1 MMDRRWRQRGS
12 VLLLAVGLLS
22 ILAMLGATL
31 LLSSYLDARQSRAL
45 AAKAQADPVATG
57 ILAQVKAALQ
67 ADLYLGA
74 NGPYTTSGAGAL
86 AWQKYV
92 DYPSEDVDP
101 HLASPWTPEIR
112 NGTAPWPHVSN
123 LFNDTMTI
131 TDVATNDPDLTDTDG
146 DIDGGGVLVNDAL
159 RIDTG
164 VTNALGQR
172 YYAAVRVTDLS
183 GKISLNTAGTSNALT
198 TPTSPVN
205 VDLESFPGTSYANLH
220 NDRCGGPQSN
230 QFFWDDSASRLF
242 APDPGYRPFAIGEEM
257 YFRWLGAGQLTQ
269 AGRLHNHVPTT
280 PDDFRHLTT
289 FNCSRTLVRDPDAS
303 NVDENFAQQFHLD
316 FRDPPYLTKPVSF
329 FDAGDDSERQ
339 DVYHKVKGM
348 LEALSIGSKDER
360 QEMAAHFVANMWAYM
375 DTDTDANIN
384 ATDHWRFDAPG
395 TNLRVFGLRQDLVI
409 TEAYARH
416 IPDSGLPGPP
426 ADDWVYGCAIEL
438 MNPTNQPIN
447 LNQYKLIVM
456 KPGTFIPISDLA
468 PGAPTVAGN
477 GGRIVI
483 HNFQEGSKNQ
493 VARGQFFNTPTASW
507 VYNTDLDFTGS
518 DYTRIKIVRQVGGY
532 RVPIDEVWAP
542 GHLPYTALNPRSE
555 PTADEK
561 HIRRDDDLDRARYN
575 VGAYEINTDI
585 PPTHTLGNPN
595 GLSAGDLAADAI
607 FSVPIIRSGQQIV
620 DLGELG
626 LIYLT
631 GPIDKEIDTDHYRA
645 LVSFPMRLVQ
655 LSSTLTDRPARGR
668 FDFHPDNINHLG
680 YNSGT
685 HPDVPAAAVL
695 SEFFTVLPPDY
706 TRTDE
711 PNRIYGRVNINTATR
726 EVLERLPWP
735 GFLGEGLPGQG
746 PDVITNDI
754 VDYILDYRDM
764 RNPWVI
770 RDYTDRENS
779 TGANIANLRAT
790 TDSDIGGFLTPGEIA
805 IPLADYANWRM
816 GWTDYSATTA
826 SQELGITQD
835 EYYIRNRDSLY
846 RAISNLIT
854 VNSDVY
860 AVNIRV
866 DLYDINEAP
875 TSPPPDNVPLQ
886 SWYYVSVIDRSN
898 CRGLGDTPAVLLFS
912 EVK

>member
-1 MMDRRWRQRGS
+1 MMQRRWRQRGS

-74 NGPYTTSGAGAL
+74 DGPYEGLSADANG
-86 AWQKYV
+86 WRQFI
-92 DYPSEDVDP
+92 DHPSEDVDP
-101 HLASPWTPEIR
+101 HLASPWTPQIR
-112 NGTAPWPHVSN
+112 AGTAPWPHVSN
-123 LFNDTMTI
+123 LFNDTTNI
-131 TDVATNDPDLTDTDG
+131 TDVAFDDDALTDTDG
-146 DIDGGGVLVNDAL
+146 DIDGVLGDPLKDA
-159 RIDTG
+159 RWYDTG

-172 YYAAVRVTDLS
+172 YYAAVRVTDMS
-183 GKISLNTAGTSNALT
+183 GKICLNTAGTSNALT

-205 VDLESFPGTSYANLH
+205 VDLESFLLAFPGTSYTDLH
-220 NDRCGGPQSN
+220 DDRCGGLQSN
-230 QFFWDDSASRLF
+230 QSFWDDSASRLF

-269 AGRLHNHVPTT
+269 AGRLRNHVPTT

-289 FNCSRTLVRDPDAS
+289 FNCSRTLVRNPAAPLTEQIIIDPTLLS
-303 NVDENFAQQFHLD
+303 HP
-316 FRDPPYLTKPVSF
+316 DPNPDPNDLFSPN
-329 FDAGDDSERQ
+329 GRN
-339 DVYHKVKGM
+339 DVYQKVEAM

-360 QEMAAHFVANMWAYM
+360 PEMAAHFVANMWAYM
-375 DTDTDANIN
+375 DTDANMN
-384 ATDHWRFDAPG
+384 ATDHWRFDPPG
-395 TNLRVFGLRQDLVI
+395 TNFRVFGLRQDLVI

-416 IPDSGLPGPP
+416 IPDTGDQAAPN
-426 ADDWVYGCAIEL
+426 DDWVYGCAIEL
-438 MNPTNQPIN
+438 MNPTNQAID

-456 KPGTFIPISDLA
+456 KPGTITLPSDLA
-468 PGAPTVAGN
+468 PGAPAVAGN
-477 GGRIVI
+477 GGKIVI
-483 HNFQEGSKNQ
+483 HNFQEGSNNQ
-493 VARGQFFNTPTASW
+493 VARGQFFNTPTATW

-518 DYTRIKIVRQVGGY
+518 DYTRIKIVRQVGSY
-532 RVPIDEVWAP
+532 LVPIDEVWAP
-542 GHLPYTALNPRSE
+542 GNLDYTALNPKFELSDAAE
-555 PTADEK
+555 D
-561 HIRRDDDLDRARYN
+561 IRRDDDLDRARYN
-575 VGAYEINTDI
+575 VGAYEANTDT
-585 PPTHTLGNPN
+585 PPTHTLGNAN
-595 GLSAGDLAADAI
+595 DLLDSDLATEAV

-631 GPIDKEIDTDHYRA
+631 GPVDDEPDTGQYRA

-655 LSSTLTDRPARGR
+655 LSSTLTDGPARGR
-668 FDFHPDNINHLG
+668 FDFHPDDIGYLG

-685 HPDVPAAAVL
+685 HPDVPAAAML
-695 SEFFTVLPPDY
+695 GEFFTVLPPDY

-711 PNRIYGRVNINTATR
+711 PTRIYGRVNINTATR
-726 EVLERLPWP
+726 EVLIQLPWP

-746 PDVITNDI
+746 DAVITNDI
-754 VDYILDYRDM
+754 VDYILAYRDQAD
-764 RNPWVI
+764 PPGVP
-770 RDYTDRENS
+770 DYTDRENS
-779 TGANIANLRAT
+779 AGAGIQNLRAT
-790 TDSDIGGFLTPGEIA
+790 TDSDIDGFLTPGEIA

-816 GWTDYSATTA
+816 GWSNYTDTPQNSST
-826 SQELGITQD
+826 IRDIVQD
-835 EYYIRNRDSLY
+835 QYYIRNRDSLY

-875 TSPPPDNVPLQ
+875 DNDPPNEPLQ

-898 CRGLGDTPAVLLFS
+898 CSDVGDTPAVLLFS